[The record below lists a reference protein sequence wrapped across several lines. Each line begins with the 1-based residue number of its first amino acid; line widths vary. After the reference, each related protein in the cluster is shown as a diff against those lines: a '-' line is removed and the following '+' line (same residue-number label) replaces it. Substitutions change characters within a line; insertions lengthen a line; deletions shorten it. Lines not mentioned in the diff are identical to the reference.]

1 MDCVPCAHDDLL
13 GNGFN
18 EPPFIF
24 DKPSLV
30 IVLDHMR
37 VGLRKDPGVDGLV
50 KLNDFLMGPIGL
62 RNGV

>member
-1 MDCVPCAHDDLL
+1 
-13 GNGFN
+13 
-18 EPPFIF
+18 
-24 DKPSLV
+24 
-30 IVLDHMR
+30 MR